1 LAFCRLRTKRQLS
14 TYSGFGIETD
24 RSADHRRVDGQ
35 LQRAKKQISIRGLNR
50 NRNHDLKN
58 LFNGAAI
65 VASSKPRPFQEFYT
79 AVLTKGHQSEKIPA
93 HTIPR

>member
-1 LAFCRLRTKRQLS
+1 LASRQTAAPITVES
-14 TYSGFGIETD
+14 TGSSNERRN
-24 RSADHRRVDGQ
+24 RS
-35 LQRAKKQISIRGLNR
+35 RGLNR